1 MNRNKQQEAET
12 MTIQE
17 MKARKKE
24 LGYSNAKVA
33 ELSGVPLGTVQKIFS
48 GATASPR
55 YETIRALEKVLAEDI
70 EAAVHSFGGSVFA
83 DGSESSFGSDFT
95 ERSQAFS
102 AGEADGA
109 SQLQESAV
117 PYSAGSQGAYTLK
130 DYYSLPE
137 DQRFELIDGV
147 IYDMTAPTTIHQI
160 ISAYLQYQFQK
171 FINSKGRS
179 CLAMISPL
187 DVQLDCDE
195 RTMVQPDVIIVCD
208 RSKITRR
215 CVYGAPDFIAEVLSP
230 STRRTDMVIKLNKY
244 LHAGVREY
252 WAVDPDRK
260 TVWVYDFEHEDFPHT
275 AGFGEQ
281 LPVRI
286 FGGECVIDL
295 SDMYEQVRFI
305 YEKEEPVQTEN
316 M

>member
-1 MNRNKQQEAET
+1 
-12 MTIQE
+12 
-17 MKARKKE
+17 MKILRPIFAPSEFFSKVKRK
-24 LGYSNAKVA
+24 
-33 ELSGVPLGTVQKIFS
+33 
-48 GATASPR
+48 
-55 YETIRALEKVLAEDI
+55 
-70 EAAVHSFGGSVFA
+70 
-83 DGSESSFGSDFT
+83 
-95 ERSQAFS
+95 
-102 AGEADGA
+102 
-109 SQLQESAV
+109 
-117 PYSAGSQGAYTLK
+117 
-130 DYYSLPE
+130 
-137 DQRFELIDGV
+137 RFELIDGV